1 MLFVHT
7 SLNSAN
13 SLVSVLFDISAALLT
28 PTVKQVQ
35 RVKQPANTLPAVRVI
50 TPPTALSAGSS
61 AVSTPTVVASIVT
74 TSAAQQTNVT
84 ASSPVS
90 GAAAIAQS
98 ADPNNKLPIAKLRGQ
113 AKPKERKSSH
123 NVIEKRCSCIIAII
137 LLVMSYA
144 CCSFFESWSHQ
155 AVDLLTL
162 TIRILQVNLRLLW
175 AYILISW
182 LSNFII
188 NILYEAG
195 KGFMWKL
202 ELCSH

>member
-7 SLNSAN
+7 SLNCAD

-28 PTVKQVQ
+28 PTGKQVQ
-35 RVKQPANTLPAVRVI
+35 RGKQPANTLPAVRVI

-123 NVIEKRCSCIIAII
+123 NVIEKRCLCIIAII

-144 CCSFFESWSHQ
+144 CCRFFESRSHQ

-162 TIRILQVNLRLLW
+162 TIRILQ
-175 AYILISW
+175 
-182 LSNFII
+182 
-188 NILYEAG
+188 G
-195 KGFMWKL
+195 D
-202 ELCSH
+202 